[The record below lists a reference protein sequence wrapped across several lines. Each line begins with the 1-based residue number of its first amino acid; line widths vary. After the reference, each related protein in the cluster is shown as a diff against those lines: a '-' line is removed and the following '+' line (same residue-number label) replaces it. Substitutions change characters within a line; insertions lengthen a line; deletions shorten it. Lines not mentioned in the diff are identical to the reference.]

1 MSLPDES
8 TENPEEVKTQARKS
22 RRQVVEWAAVILV
35 AVLASFLIRVYA
47 FQTFEVPSGSMLPT
61 LQVGDRLVVD
71 KLPWLAH
78 SIHRGDIIVFH
89 RAPHDTDLQ
98 YPILVKRVIGLP
110 GETISSKGDTI
121 YINGHPIAEPWLS
134 ALEYDPDV
142 SSIQL
147 RYHAHPHKTGSV
159 LCHGRLSRK
168 LKRQSLL
175 GDRSREEHHRSRLFG
190 HLATQSPVVPLV
202 LVARARVQLFSNV
215 PTLAKPWRMP

>member
-1 MSLPDES
+1 M
-8 TENPEEVKTQARKS
+8 S
-22 RRQVVEWAAVILV
+22 RRQGVEWIAVLLV

-61 LQVGDRLVVD
+61 LQIGDRLVVD

-89 RAPHDTDLQ
+89 RAPGDTDPQ

-134 ALEYDPDV
+134 ALNSTLTCPQPNFDITTTYIKQGQYFVMGDCRGN
-142 SSIQL
+142 SSD
-147 RYHAHPHKTGSV
+147 
-159 LCHGRLSRK
+159 SRFW
-168 LKRQSLL
+168 
-175 GDRSREEHHRSRLFG
+175 G
-190 HLATQSPVVPLV
+190 T
-202 LVARARVQLFSNV
+202 V
-215 PTLAKPWRMP
+215 PTKNIIGRVFLVIWRHNHPWFHWF

>member
-1 MSLPDES
+1 MYVSLPDEPS
-8 TENPEEVKTQARKS
+8 ENPEEVTPRARKS
-22 RRQVVEWAAVILV
+22 RRQAVEWAAVILV

-121 YINGHPIAEPWLS
+121 YINGHPIAEPWLA
-134 ALEYDPDV
+134 ALNTTLMCPQSNFGITPTRIKPGQYFVMGDCRGN
-142 SSIQL
+142 SSDS
-147 RYHAHPHKTGSV
+147 RYWGTVPAKNIIGRVFLVIWRHNHPWFHW
-159 LCHGRLSRK
+159 
-168 LKRQSLL
+168 
-175 GDRSREEHHRSRLFG
+175 F
-190 HLATQSPVVPLV
+190 
-202 LVARARVQLFSNV
+202 
-215 PTLAKPWRMP
+215 